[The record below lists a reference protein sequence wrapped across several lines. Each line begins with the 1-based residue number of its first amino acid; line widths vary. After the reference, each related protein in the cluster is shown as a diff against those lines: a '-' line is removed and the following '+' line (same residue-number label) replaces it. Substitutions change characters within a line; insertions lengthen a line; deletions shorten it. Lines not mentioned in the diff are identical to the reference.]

1 VYKIRIGSLPDNDV
15 VFAKPMVSGHHA
27 EICFEDGRLT
37 LVDLHSTNGTFL
49 NGVKVSRA
57 EVTVGQE
64 IALGSFRFTLDQ
76 AHVKSLY
83 ARAAHK
89 AATKA
94 APETLFE
101 EAPSALG
108 AAVTAPVTAITPAVS
123 RAVTA
128 PVPPP
133 STATLFED
141 DLPTEDPIQS
151 NVHPALVSFDGDIR
165 AITIGYHERNAVCIP
180 APQVSGQHARIT
192 AEGGV
197 YTLSDLGSTNG
208 TFLNGARVQGN
219 VTLAVGDRIA
229 LGSYTFTFDASLQA
243 LLDEAPPQA
252 PTALAAAPAT
262 APPQGAFATQA
273 MPAISLSA
281 LPGLTASG
289 GSLTLRI
296 GRAEDNDLVI
306 PAPQVSAY
314 HVELRRIDAERWQ
327 VTDHGSTNR
336 TYINVRSV
344 PIAQGEPVT
353 VSAQDVLFL
362 GSYRFPMSRV
372 SDLHAGAASDSDVV
386 RFPEGKD
393 SLTIGRDDTNDIV
406 LNAPQVSRV
415 HARLTRAPQG
425 WLLEDLGSANG
436 TFINSA
442 RLSAPRLIG
451 PQDLVGFGS
460 YMTRLDPGGGSLR
473 KEYQGDI
480 KLRAEGLSIDIP
492 DPKAPGGKRR
502 ILDDVSFT
510 AYPTEFI
517 GLMGPSGAGKTTLM
531 MALNGYLVPSSGRSL
546 INDLDLYA
554 NYNSFRGN
562 IGYVPQDDI
571 IHPELTVFES
581 LYFTAKLRLPPDTSD
596 AEILSIIDRTL
607 QDLGILDTKNVIIGS
622 PLKKGISGG
631 QRKRVNLAQELITQ
645 PALLFLDEPTSGL
658 ASSDTRNIMRLLR
671 RLADDGRTILL
682 TIHQPS
688 LEAYR
693 EMDNVLYLAQGKLI
707 YYGPAFPDSIAYFN
721 PTAKPG
727 TPSGDRVLQ
736 NPDEAMSP
744 LAADNAAPNAHA
756 LLNAR
761 RTSYQHSRYFR
772 DYVSGRRDDN
782 GQVAIRSGTKQRTAR
797 KFGLRQWL
805 TLTRRALT
813 IKRKDVGGSAILLL
827 QAPIIATLISV
838 VFSLSSG
845 EADNPVGQF
854 VENQSQEGINAAALF
869 MLIASAVWFGTS
881 NAAREIVS
889 EQAIYRRE
897 RMVNLMIPSYVLS
910 KFAVLALLSFIQCA
924 LLLGIT
930 YPALGFAGNFFGM
943 LLTLFLCSTAGL
955 GIGLLLS
962 SLVRSSEA
970 AVGLV
975 PLLLI
980 PQLILG
986 GLIVPIEKL
995 EGGLRQPVRYTANA
1009 MIARWGF
1016 EGVLHLEQANRPP
1029 PSTIQPASDILTWI
1043 TRLERK
1049 VLNAEEF
1056 LLPPRPPLPFAGE
1069 IPQSKVEDFKK
1080 IVEAWF
1086 QHYLSERLN
1095 QRQQEVRA
1103 LDRYF
1108 GPFTSS
1114 FLTCLLILLAF
1125 NILLLCLVCGILRVR
1140 DVEVG

>member
-1 VYKIRIGSLPDNDV
+1 
-15 VFAKPMVSGHHA
+15 MVSGRHA
-27 EICFEDGRLT
+27 EICFEDGRLF
-37 LVDLHSTNGTFL
+37 LVDLGSTNGTFL
-49 NGVKVSRA
+49 NGARVSRA
-57 EVTVGQE
+57 EVAVGQE
-64 IALGSFRFTLDQ
+64 VALGSFRFTLDASHLRPLYEQ
-76 AHVKSLY
+76 AAAAQQ
-83 ARAAHK
+83 ARAA
-89 AATKA
+89 AGARA
-94 APETLFE
+94 
-101 EAPSALG
+101 G
-108 AAVTAPVTAITPAVS
+108 AAAS
-123 RAVTA
+123 
-128 PVPPP
+128 
-133 STATLFED
+133 ATLFED
-141 DLPTEDPIQS
+141 APPAVKASPKGSTKAHTKASAAAGATLFEGDDDLHPEGGVRSSVQ
-151 NVHPALVSFDGDIR
+151 PALVSVDGGVR
-165 AITIGYHERNAVCIP
+165 AITVGYHERNAVCIP
-180 APQVSGQHARIT
+180 APQVSGQHARIS
-192 AEGGV
+192 AEDGA
-197 YTLSDLGSTNG
+197 YFISDLDSTNG
-208 TFLNGARVQGN
+208 TFLNGARVQDKAP
-219 VTLAVGDRIA
+219 LAVGDLIG
-229 LGSYTFTFDASLQA
+229 LGSYTFTFDATLEA
-243 LLDEAPPQA
+243 LLAEAPSVTSPPP
-252 PTALAAAPAT
+252 PTAPLPMAAL
-262 APPQGAFATQA
+262 ATQA
-273 MPAISLSA
+273 MPAISLDA
-281 LPGLTASG
+281 LALG
-289 GSLTLRI
+289 GGGPQVIRI
-296 GRAEDNDLVI
+296 GRAEDNDVVI

-314 HVELRRIDAERWQ
+314 HVELQRLDADRWQ
-327 VTDHGSTNR
+327 VIDRGSTNR
-336 TYINVRSV
+336 TYINVRAV
-344 PIAQGEPVT
+344 PIPLGEPAV

-362 GSYRFPMSRV
+362 GSYRFPMSRLG
-372 SDLHAGAASDSDVV
+372 DLQAQASGGDDVL
-386 RFPEGKD
+386 RFPDGKD
-393 SLTIGRDDTNDIV
+393 TLTIGRDDTNDIV
-406 LNAPQVSRV
+406 LHAPQVSRV
-415 HARLTRAPQG
+415 HARLRRAPEG
-425 WLLEDLGSANG
+425 WWLEDLGSANG
-436 TFINSA
+436 TFVNSA
-442 RLSAPRLIG
+442 RLSAPRLIS

-480 KLRAEGLSIDIP
+480 KLRAEGLSIDVP

-502 ILDDVSFT
+502 ILDNVSFT

-531 MALNGYLVPSSGRSL
+531 MALNGYLVPSAGRSL

-554 NYNSFRGN
+554 HYNSFRGN

-581 LYFTAKLRLPPDTSD
+581 LYYTAKLRLPPDTTD
-596 AEILSIIDRTL
+596 AEILSIIERTL
-607 QDLGILDTKNVIIGS
+607 SDLGILETKNVLIGS

-671 RLADDGRTILL
+671 RLADEGRTILL

-693 EMDNVLYLAQGKLI
+693 EMDNVLYLARGKLV
-707 YYGPAFPDSIAYFN
+707 YYGPAYPDSIAYFN
-721 PTAKPG
+721 PTAQAG
-727 TPSGDRVLQ
+727 TPAGDRVLQ

-744 LAADNAAPNAHA
+744 LAADNAAPDAVA
-756 LLNAR
+756 LLDAR
-761 RTSYQHSRYFR
+761 RAAYQQSRYHR
-772 DYVSGRRDDN
+772 DYVSGRRDDQ

-827 QAPIIATLISV
+827 QAPIIALLISV
-838 VFSLSSG
+838 VFSLSSSA
-845 EADNPVGQF
+845 ADNPVGQF

-910 KFAVLALLSFIQCA
+910 KFAVLGLLSFVQCA
-924 LLLGIT
+924 MLLGIT
-930 YPALGFAGNFFGM
+930 YPILGFAGSFWGM
-943 LLTLFLCSTAGL
+943 LLSLTLCSTAGL

-980 PQLILG
+980 PQLVLG
-986 GLIVPIEKL
+986 GLIVPIAKL
-995 EGGLRQPVRYTANA
+995 EGGLRQPVRYAANA

-1016 EGVLHLEQANRPP
+1016 EGVLHLEQAQRPLPP
-1029 PSTIQPASDILTWI
+1029 PVSPSEDAASWI
-1043 TRLERK
+1043 ERLEEK
-1049 VLNAEEF
+1049 VLGSERF
-1056 LLPPRPPLPFAGE
+1056 LLPPRPPMPLAGE
-1069 IPQSKVEDFKK
+1069 IPKGKIEEFKK

-1095 QRQQEVRA
+1095 QRQREVRA

-1108 GPFTSS
+1108 GKFTTGY
-1114 FLTCLLILLAF
+1114 LTSLLVLLAF
-1125 NILLLCLVCGILRVR
+1125 NVLLLLLVCGVLRVR